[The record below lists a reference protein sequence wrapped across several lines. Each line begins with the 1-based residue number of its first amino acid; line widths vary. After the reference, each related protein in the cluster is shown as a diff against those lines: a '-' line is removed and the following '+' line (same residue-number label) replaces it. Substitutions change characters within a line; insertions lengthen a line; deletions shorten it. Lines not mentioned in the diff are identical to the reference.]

1 MKKRTRALV
10 KKLERLGVTLN
21 ENGEVDFS
29 SVKNVNLRT
38 KLEKDTNIKIALML
52 KDLEF
57 EFPHKEHQMDQAII
71 LKQQLQE
78 VQDLRKNYVKDIMEI
93 AGQPFKMPEPIPSY
107 EQTHDTTD
115 E

>member
-10 KKLERLGVTLN
+10 KKLERLGVTLK
-21 ENGEVDFS
+21 ESGEVDFS
-29 SVKNVNLRT
+29 SVKNENLRN
-38 KLEKDTNIKIALML
+38 KLAKDKNIKIALML

-57 EFPHKEHQMDQAII
+57 EFPHREHQMDQAIT
-71 LKQQLQE
+71 LKSQLQE

-93 AGQPFKMPEPIPSY
+93 AGQPFKMPEPMPSY
-107 EQTHDTTD
+107 EITHDTTD